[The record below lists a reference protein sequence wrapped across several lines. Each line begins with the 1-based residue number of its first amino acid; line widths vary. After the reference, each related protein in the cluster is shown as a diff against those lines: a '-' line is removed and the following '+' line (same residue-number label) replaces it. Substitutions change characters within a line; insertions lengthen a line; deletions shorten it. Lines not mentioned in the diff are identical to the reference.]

1 MSADHLLLHLSARG
15 EGSWTQFRAA
25 VEELHVPDA
34 ASDEDAAG
42 TGEFR
47 LYQQLRWNLQRLAH
61 VEFFTEDGDLSWR
74 VAPPVIA
81 SIVQPEGLLGVV
93 AGARSTR
100 LIAKLESVA
109 QHRLSWTEHDGC
121 PRLGL
126 IRGASERELVAI
138 ASEVGV
144 RHQPDAPRAL
154 LGCLPPIDEQA
165 LRREVP
171 TPFGRDWVVKR
182 FDPATLNWID
192 ASIDAALRVKF
203 GLFEFTLAFRRHVLL
218 RFNEKTF
225 EIPASVGKYW
235 VAHRARRRDLLAYN
249 AATRRLTTYAVC
261 RPPFLIERALVLC
274 SGRPPEY
281 QARPRLK
288 SHLHYDAVPPDVAAF
303 AAALLRQDLR

>member
-15 EGSWTQFRAA
+15 AGSWAQFRAA

-34 ASDEDAAG
+34 SADEDAASAG
-42 TGEFR
+42 VLR
-47 LYQQLRWNLQRLAH
+47 LYQQLRLNLQRLAH
-61 VEFFTEDGDLSWR
+61 VEFFTEDGDLLWR

-81 SIVQPEGLLGVV
+81 SISQPDGLLGIV

-100 LIAKLESVA
+100 LIGRLEAVA
-109 QHRLSWTEHDGC
+109 QHRLSWVDHDGC
-121 PRLGL
+121 PRVGL
-126 IRGASERELVAI
+126 IRGMTERELIAV
-138 ASEVGV
+138 ASEVGM

-154 LGCLPPIDEQA
+154 LACLPAIDELT
-165 LRREVP
+165 LRREIP

-182 FDPATLNWID
+182 FDPESLNWMD
-192 ASIDAALRVKF
+192 SSIDAALKVKF
-203 GLFEFTLAFRRHVLL
+203 GLFEFTLSFRRHVLL
-218 RFNEKTF
+218 RRDERTF

-235 VAHRARRRDLLAYN
+235 VAHRSHRRDLIAYD
-249 AATRRLTTYAVC
+249 AGARRFTTYAVC

-281 QARPRLK
+281 KARPRLK
-288 SHLHYDAVPPDVAAF
+288 SHLHFEAVPPDVAAY